1 MVDITRCEVC
11 GRVIPATEYG
21 CAYCER
27 EREGEQERPYLPL
40 AVRLL
45 LGLFVANVL
54 VAGGLAV
61 VTLVHSGGSGV
72 VVVLAVVRLGSSVI
86 TVFALTRRR
95 PWGRFVPLGFLAVEI
110 LGGLA
115 ADFHWVDGSAWRADM
130 LAPLWNALFLFLFLR
145 PDVQG
150 RFDHKV
156 LDRHEVGSL
165 IRLVQRGGR
174 ER

>member
-1 MVDITRCEVC
+1 MVDITRCEAC
-11 GRVIPATEYG
+11 GRTIPATEHG

-27 EREGEQERPYLPL
+27 EREGQEERPYLPL

-45 LGLFVANVL
+45 LVLFVANVF

-61 VTLVHSGGSGV
+61 VTLIHSEGSGTVIVLALVRLAAASGV
-72 VVVLAVVRLGSSVI
+72 VV
-86 TVFALTRRR
+86 ALVHRR
-95 PWGRFVPLGFLAVEI
+95 PWGRFVPLGFLGLEI
-110 LGGLA
+110 AGGLA
-115 ADFHWVDGSAWRADM
+115 ADFHWISDGAWRADM
-130 LAPLWNALFLFLFLR
+130 FAPIWNALFLFLFLR

-150 RFDHKV
+150 RFDRKV

-174 ER
+174 DS